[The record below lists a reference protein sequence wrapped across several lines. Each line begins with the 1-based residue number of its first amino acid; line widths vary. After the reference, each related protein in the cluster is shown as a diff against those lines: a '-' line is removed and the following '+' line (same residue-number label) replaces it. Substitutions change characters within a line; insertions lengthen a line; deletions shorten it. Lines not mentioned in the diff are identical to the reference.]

1 MHTATLTTKCQVVLP
16 APLRRLH
23 GLKARGR
30 VVIENRADGILVRPA
45 SGESLPEY
53 VPPFAP
59 GTLRRTAAEIHLG
72 NTFGHTLGDPE

>member
-1 MHTATLTTKCQVVLP
+1 
-16 APLRRLH
+16 
-23 GLKARGR
+23 

-59 GTLRRTAAEIHLG
+59 GTLKFTAAERHLH
-72 NTFGHTLGDPE
+72 NTFGDSL